1 MQPGDIIFSVKQDDD
16 SATRAFIKAG
26 QLVKAKVF
34 SEDTTYLNVVHPAIA
49 VSDTMVIESVGSG
62 LALTD
67 LSLEKPP
74 RSAMVF
80 SCVDTELGEAATVAA
95 KQFYFDKIGGD
106 IRGRYSVWNAMI
118 SAFRRWTSDTSLVTR
133 INESIDIGSGSFC
146 SQFAANCYEVGNL
159 YNEANL
165 LPPPPA
171 IFPNQPSAITPAEL
185 ATFCDSSPHF
195 YFAGFWQD
203 NVEVRL

>member
-26 QLVKAKVF
+26 QLVKATVF
-34 SEDTTYLNVVHPAIA
+34 SQDTCYLNVVHPSIA
-49 VSDTMVIESVGSG
+49 VSDTLVVESVGSG
-62 LALTD
+62 LTLTD

-80 SCVDTELGEAATVAA
+80 SCVNEALGEAAALAA

-106 IRGRYSVWNAMI
+106 IRGRYSVWTAMI
-118 SAFRRWTSDTSLVTR
+118 SAFRRWSSDTSLVTR
-133 INESIDIGSGSFC
+133 INESVDIGSGSFC

-159 YNEANL
+159 YNAANL
-165 LPPPPA
+165 VPPPSA
-171 IFPNQPSAITPAEL
+171 IFNQQPSAITPAEL
-185 ATFCDSSPHF
+185 ATFCDASSLF

>member
-1 MQPGDIIFSVKQDDD
+1 MQPGDIIFSVKQEDD
-16 SATRAFIKAG
+16 SATRAFIRAG

-34 SEDTTYLNVVHPAIA
+34 SQDTTYLNVVHPAIA
-49 VSDTMVIESVGSG
+49 VSDTLVIESVGEG
-62 LALTD
+62 LSLTD
-67 LSLEKPP
+67 LSIEKPP

-80 SCVDTELGEAATVAA
+80 SCVSRDMGEAAALAA
-95 KQFYFDKIGGD
+95 KQFYFDKISGD

-118 SAFRRWTSDTSLVTR
+118 SAFRRWTSNTSLVER
-133 INESIDIGSGSFC
+133 INESVAIGSSSFC

-159 YNEANL
+159 YNSANL

-171 IFPNQPSAITPAEL
+171 IFGNQPSAITPAEL
-185 ATFCDSSPHF
+185 ATFCDASAYF

>member
-26 QLVKAKVF
+26 QLVKATVF
-34 SEDTTYLNVVHPAIA
+34 SQDTCYLNVVHPAIA
-49 VSDTMVIESVGSG
+49 VSDTLVVESVGSG
-62 LALTD
+62 LTLTD

-80 SCVDTELGEAATVAA
+80 SCVNEALGEAAALAA

-106 IRGRYSVWNAMI
+106 IRGRYSVWTAMI
-118 SAFRRWTSDTSLVTR
+118 SAFRRWSSDTNLVTR
-133 INESIDIGSGSFC
+133 INESVDIGSSSFC

-159 YNEANL
+159 YNAANL
-165 LPPPPA
+165 VPPPPA
-171 IFPNQPSAITPAEL
+171 IFNQQPSAITPAEL
-185 ATFCDSSPHF
+185 ATFCDASSLF

>member
-34 SEDTTYLNVVHPAIA
+34 SQDTTYLNVVHPAIA
-49 VSDTMVIESVGSG
+49 VSDTLVIESVGDG

-80 SCVDTELGEAATVAA
+80 SCAITGLGEAAALAA
-95 KQFYFDKIGGD
+95 KQFYFDKISGD
-106 IRGRYSVWNAMI
+106 IRGRYSVWTAMI
-118 SAFRRWTSDTSLVTR
+118 SAFRRWQAETSLTDR
-133 INESIDIGSGSFC
+133 INESVAIGNSSFC

-159 YNEANL
+159 YNNANL
-165 LPPPPA
+165 LPPPPT
-171 IFPNQPSAITPAEL
+171 IFSSQPSAITPAEL
-185 ATFCDSSPHF
+185 ATLCDSSPSF

>member
-1 MQPGDIIFSVKQDDD
+1 MQPGDIIFSVKQEED
-16 SATRAFIKAG
+16 SATRAFIRAG

-34 SEDTTYLNVVHPAIA
+34 SQDTTHLNVVHPAIA
-49 VSDTMVIESVGSG
+49 VSDTLVIESVGEG
-62 LALTD
+62 LSLTD

-80 SCVDTELGEAATVAA
+80 SCVSSELGEAAALAA
-95 KQFYFDKIGGD
+95 KQFYFDKVSGD

-118 SAFRRWTSDTSLVTR
+118 SAFRRWTSDTTLVER
-133 INESIDIGSGSFC
+133 INESVAIGNGSFC

-165 LPPPPA
+165 VPPPPA
-171 IFPNQPSAITPAEL
+171 IFGNQPSAITPAEL
-185 ATFCDSSPHF
+185 ATFCDASAYF

>member
-1 MQPGDIIFSVKQDDD
+1 MQPGAIIFSVKQEDD
-16 SATRAFIKAG
+16 SATRAFIRAG

-34 SEDTTYLNVVHPAIA
+34 SQDTTYLNVVHPAIA
-49 VSDTMVIESVGSG
+49 VSDTLVIESVGEG
-62 LALTD
+62 LSLTD
-67 LSLEKPP
+67 LSIEKPP

-80 SCVDTELGEAATVAA
+80 SCVSSELGEAAALAA
-95 KQFYFDKIGGD
+95 KQFYFDKISGD

-118 SAFRRWTSDTSLVTR
+118 SAFRRWTSNTSLVER
-133 INESIDIGSGSFC
+133 INESVAIGSGSFC

-159 YNEANL
+159 YNSANL

-171 IFPNQPSAITPAEL
+171 IFGNQPSAITPAEL
-185 ATFCDSSPHF
+185 ATFCDASAYF
-195 YFAGFWQD
+195 YFSGFWQD

>member
-1 MQPGDIIFSVKQDDD
+1 MQPGDIIFSVKQEDD
-16 SATRAFIKAG
+16 SATRAFIRAG

-34 SEDTTYLNVVHPAIA
+34 SQDTTYLNVVHPAIA

-67 LSLEKPP
+67 LTLEKPP
-74 RSAMVF
+74 RAAMVF
-80 SCVDTELGEAATVAA
+80 SCVSSDLGEAATVAA
-95 KQFYFDKIGGD
+95 KQFYFDKLSSD
-106 IRGRYSVWNAMI
+106 INGRYSVWNAMI
-118 SAFRRWTSDTSLVTR
+118 SVFRRWDSDTSLLER
-133 INESIDIGSGSFC
+133 INESVAIGDGSFC

-165 LPPPPA
+165 VPPPPA
-171 IFPNQPSAITPAEL
+171 IFNRQPSAITPAEL
-185 ATFCDSSPHF
+185 ATYCDSSPYF